1 MIYTVTLNPS
11 LDYLIRTE
19 RLRPGRLCRTQQE
32 MLYPGGKGVNVS
44 LVLHA
49 LGMPTRALGFVAGQT
64 GELFC
69 AMLAQTGVPHEM
81 IPLPRG
87 MTRINVKVHA
97 QEEDTELNG
106 RGPGIPREAFDMLAA
121 RLDELTAGDWLVL
134 SGSLP
139 QEVPADAYARLLD
152 RVRDRGVKTL
162 VDTAGDALKNALP
175 CAPDLIKPNR
185 EEFADMVGGAP
196 QSAAGMAA
204 CARELQ
210 RAGARTILISRGG
223 QSAVLVPEQ
232 GDALQLAPPAGE
244 IAQTVGAGDSM
255 AAAWIYATESGM
267 QPAEALRWAVA
278 AGSAAAFS
286 SWLPDRAAIE
296 HALSQTGTPQPVA

>member
-11 LDYLIRTE
+11 LDYLLQTE
-19 RLRPGRLCRTQQE
+19 RLRPGALCRTQKE
-32 MLYPGGKGVNVS
+32 TLHPGGKGINVS

-49 LGMPTRALGFVAGQT
+49 LGMPTRALGFSAGQT
-64 GELFC
+64 GELFG
-69 AMLAQTGVPHEM
+69 AMLAQTGVQHEM

-97 QEEDTELNG
+97 QEETELNG
-106 RGPGIPREAFDMLAA
+106 RGPAIPQQAFAMLAA

-139 QEVPADAYARLLD
+139 QDVPADAYARLLD
-152 RVRDRGVKTL
+152 RVRGRGVKTL

-175 CAPDLIKPNR
+175 CGPDLIKPNR

-196 QSAAGMAA
+196 HSAAGIAA

-223 QSAVLVPEQ
+223 ESAVLVLES
-232 GDALQLAPPAGE
+232 GEALQLAPPAGE
-244 IAQTVGAGDSM
+244 IAQTVGAGDAMS
-255 AAAWIYATESGM
+255 AAWIYAVENGM
-267 QPAEALRWAVA
+267 NAVEALRWAVA

-286 SWLPDRAAIE
+286 PWLPDRAAIE
-296 HALSQTGTPQPVA
+296 QALAQTGTPQPVE